1 MIKCSSNLN
10 KFQIKLKEH
19 LLCQTETH
27 KYLGIIIDEKLSWK
41 PHLSAVASKLAKLC
55 GIFYKLRLYVDKQ
68 VLKKVYYTLIYPI
81 LLYGVICWGSCS
93 KTVFK
98 PVEVAHNR
106 ILRCINMVGK
116 RQIHVTDLYA
126 LSNVGYSKYMTSI
139 FLKYVNLCF
148 VLNMICCQM
157 SFQNIFLN
165 TIQFITIT
173 PEILLKVIISYQES
187 KRQLV

>member
-1 MIKCSSNLN
+1 M
-10 KFQIKLKEH
+10 
-19 LLCQTETH
+19 CQTETH

-55 GIFYKLRLYVDKQ
+55 GLFYKLRLYVDKQ

-81 LLYGVICWGSCS
+81 IFYCVICWGSCS
-93 KTVFK
+93 KTVSK
-98 PVEVAHNR
+98 PVEVVHNQ
-106 ILRCINMVGK
+106 ILKCINMVGK

-126 LSNVGYSKYMTSI
+126 LSNV
-139 FLKYVNLCF
+139 LKINDIYILE
-148 VLNMICCQM
+148 ICKFM
-157 SFQNIFLN
+157 FRNIFLN
-165 TIQFITIT
+165 TIQFITVT